1 MISFG
6 TYWFS
11 WAIAAF
17 AGLVTLV
24 VLAVRRALEGRS
36 GVDFADLGT
45 AAIVGL
51 AVGVGPLIMQFVAL
65 RSVRRQLRVRPLA
78 ESRSEARE
86 TAAPSVRRA
95 PTTGDRFDKFTDR
108 ARNVLMLAQDEAQ
121 RFNHNYIG
129 TEHLLL
135 GLVREREGVA
145 AHVLTHEGIE
155 LPKVR
160 TAVEFII
167 GRGDKPVVG
176 EVGLTPRAKRVI
188 ELSIDEARQLGD
200 HYIGTEHLLLGL
212 LREGEGIAA
221 GVLLSLGADLER
233 MRHDVMQ
240 VRAEGGAEGV

>member
-51 AVGVGPLIMQFVAL
+51 AVGIGPLIAQFAAL
-65 RSVRRQLRVRPLA
+65 RSVRRQLRVRSLV
-78 ESRSEARE
+78 ESHSEARE
-86 TAAPSVRRA
+86 TAGPSVGRA
-95 PTTGDRFDKFTDR
+95 PARFDKFTDR
-108 ARNVLMLAQDEAQ
+108 ARKVLTLAQDEAQ

-135 GLVREREGVA
+135 GLVREGEGVA

>member
-45 AAIVGL
+45 AAIVGV
-51 AVGVGPLIMQFVAL
+51 AVGIGPLIMQFVAM
-65 RSVRRQLRVRPLA
+65 RSFRRNVHVTQIA
-78 ESRSEARE
+78 EERSPARGPATPSSAEARG
-86 TAAPSVRRA
+86 S
-95 PTTGDRFDKFTDR
+95 TGRFDKFSER
-108 ARNVLMLAQDEAQ
+108 ARKVLTLAQDEAQ

-135 GLVREREGVA
+135 GLVREGEGVA